1 MLYEQLTALGAYPV
15 VENGDIVR
23 LVRNDK
29 QIQQNVE
36 LTTEEYDSLGLTSDC
51 LGTVEEHPEGAK
63 RYVPTLSDGASTFY
77 DDTAGEWFPG
87 TDDTV

>member
-36 LTTEEYDSLGLTSDC
+36 LTTEEYDSLSSETVDGQTKELRE
-51 LGTVEEHPEGAK
+51 GTKA
-63 RYVPTLSDGASTFY
+63 Y
-77 DDTAGEWFPG
+77 
-87 TDDTV
+87 